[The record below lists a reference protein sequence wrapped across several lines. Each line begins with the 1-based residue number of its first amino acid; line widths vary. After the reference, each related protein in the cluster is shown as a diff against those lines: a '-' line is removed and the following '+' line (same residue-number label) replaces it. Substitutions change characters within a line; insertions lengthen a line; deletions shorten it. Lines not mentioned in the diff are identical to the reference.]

1 MPARASAIRRMPWV
15 VRVVHVRPRMFTSC
29 AIGLVLLVALHVL
42 THWRP
47 TTRLL
52 VAWDVWAA
60 LYLVLVYHMMAA
72 SDIDRI
78 RERAKQEDEG
88 QIVILALTAGSALAS
103 LAAIVAELGLSVGGR
118 GVRHADQL
126 LLAIGTIVLS
136 WALIHTIFALHYAH
150 EYYDEQGGRGLLF
163 PGGDEHPDYWD
174 FVYFSFVVGMTSQV
188 SDVGVTSKEMRRAV
202 AAHGIV
208 AFMFNAAL
216 VALTVNIAAS
226 AI

>member
-1 MPARASAIRRMPWV
+1 MSARASAIRRMPWV
-15 VRVVHVRPRMFTSC
+15 VRVVHGRPRMFTSG
-29 AIGLVLLVALHVL
+29 AIGLVLLVALHVF

-47 TTRLL
+47 ATRVL
-52 VAWDVWAA
+52 VAWDVWTT
-60 LYLVLVYHMMAA
+60 LYLILVYHMMAA
-72 SDIDRI
+72 SHIDDI

-88 QIVILALTAGSALAS
+88 QLMILALTAGAALAS
-103 LAAIVAELGLSVGGR
+103 LAAIVAELGFSTGGR
-118 GVRHADQL
+118 GARHADQL
-126 LLAIGTIVLS
+126 VLAIITILLS
-136 WALIHTIFALHYAH
+136 WALIHTMFALHYAH

-188 SDVGVTSKEMRRAV
+188 SDIGVTSKEMRRTV
-202 AAHGIV
+202 TAHGIV